1 MRIAH
6 REVEMADQKI
16 QHAWCHLMSEK
27 KKKEKTALMYVL
39 RAQGH
44 LM

>member
-1 MRIAH
+1 
-6 REVEMADQKI
+6 MADQKI

-27 KKKEKTALMYVL
+27 KKKKTALMYVL